1 MELNELLLSKLRAIT
16 EGTVKHKS
24 EMAMKKGFKS
34 SDCDAIMA
42 GLSLYL
48 HSPGI
53 ADLRESLRQWMT
65 DHAKTLAV
73 GDFLDFAKTCHK
85 DGVADMQRLE
95 EVVKS
100 CHQLTVPSDD
110 IQFAC
115 GVNSVVLAALN
126 AVLSIVPQLNSIYFL
141 MLVPNSKLFH
151 KNWEFRVY
159 QCISMFFVGRGSNK
173 WYRATRIEP
182 DTTEYPPGKQV
193 GVNIVTH
200 LQHIPYSLP
209 TGPTSTTKIH

>member
-1 MELNELLLSKLRAIT
+1 MDSCQDLEELNELLLSKLRGIT
-16 EGTVKHKS
+16 EGTIKHKS

-73 GDFLDFAKTCHK
+73 GDFLDFAKTCRQ

-95 EVVKS
+95 EVTKS
-100 CHQLTVPSDD
+100 CHQLTVTQDD

-115 GVNSVVLAALN
+115 GVNAVVLAALN
-126 AVLSIVPQLNSIYFL
+126 GLLSIVPQLNFP

-151 KNWEFRVY
+151 KNWEHRFY
-159 QCISMFFVGRGSNK
+159 QCILYINVFLSAV
-173 WYRATRIEP
+173 ATKMVRSHNRTQYIA
-182 DTTEYPPGKQV
+182 
-193 GVNIVTH
+193 IF
-200 LQHIPYSLP
+200 IW
-209 TGPTSTTKIH
+209 